1 MGKFTT
7 TCMSM
12 VLITGLCIQSSLAQS
27 LTENLTQFHVTGYTV
42 QAGEATFS
50 GGTGT
55 QEDPFQITTAADLS
69 ALSEAVKGGNPFAET
84 YFIMTQDID
93 MTEVENMKPIGM
105 AGLVFSGHF
114 DGANHTVSNLTITSK
129 SDMAVGLFGLIQNA
143 SIKNLTVSNSTI
155 IGGAGVGAVVGIT
168 AGGPVNNCH
177 AGEGTIVNATQTYAG
192 GVVGGSLYAKSVTIS
207 NCTNKAEVKVDM
219 TCGGGILGVC
229 ESPTILTNCVNFG
242 KVMTGV
248 EYAGGIIGYISES
261 VTINDC
267 ANVGYVESYGLKA
280 GGISSMPNDIPEKNE
295 IVISLTDCYN
305 SGEIRGASE
314 EHTPIIIPSPIGQ
327 QMEINNCYYN
337 QVLFTG
343 TAEYGTSMTADD
355 MKNGTLLK
363 ALNHDREPAV
373 WYAAESV
380 NNGMPVPF
388 EIKGSSIDEAA
399 YCEQPVISIADGKA
413 VITEGY
419 IVTNV
424 LDMQGKAVR
433 NEALQEGIYVVVYCA
448 DNNRTKPYSVKVSV
462 QRDL

>member
-7 TCMSM
+7 TCMSL
-12 VLITGLCIQSSLAQS
+12 VLMTGLCIQASQAQS
-27 LTENLTQFHVTGYTV
+27 LTENLTQFHATGYTV

-55 QEDPFQITTAADLS
+55 QEDPFQIATAADLS

-93 MTEVENMKPIGM
+93 MAGVENMKPIGM
-105 AGLVFSGHF
+105 ADQVFSGHF

-129 SDMAVGLFGLIQNA
+129 SDMAVGLFGLIKNA

-155 IGGAGVGAVVGIT
+155 TGGAGVGAVVGIT
-168 AGGPVNNCH
+168 AGGPVDNCH
-177 AGEGTIVNATQTYAG
+177 AGEGTKVITTQMYGG
-192 GVVGGSLYAKSVTIS
+192 GVVGGALLAENVTIS
-207 NCTNKAEVKVDM
+207 NCTNMAEVKVEM
-219 TCGGGILGVC
+219 TSGGGILGVC
-229 ESPTILTNCVNFG
+229 ENATILTNCVNYG

-248 EYAGGIIGYISES
+248 EYAGGIVGYISAS
-261 VTINDC
+261 VTVNDC
-267 ANVGYVESYGLKA
+267 ANVGTVESFGAKA
-280 GGISSMPNDIPEKNE
+280 GGISSMPNDQKYEA
-295 IVISLTDCYN
+295 VISLTDCYN
-305 SGEIRGASE
+305 SGEIKGSGAD
-314 EHTPIIIPSPIGQ
+314 HMPVIVPSPVGQ

-337 QVLFTG
+337 QELFTG
-343 TAEYGTSMTADD
+343 TAEYGTGMTADN

-399 YCEQPVISIADGKA
+399 YGEQPVISIADGKA

-419 IVTNV
+419 TVTNV
-424 LDMQGKAVR
+424 FDMQGKAVR

-448 DNNRTKPYSVKVSV
+448 DCNRTKPYSMKVSV